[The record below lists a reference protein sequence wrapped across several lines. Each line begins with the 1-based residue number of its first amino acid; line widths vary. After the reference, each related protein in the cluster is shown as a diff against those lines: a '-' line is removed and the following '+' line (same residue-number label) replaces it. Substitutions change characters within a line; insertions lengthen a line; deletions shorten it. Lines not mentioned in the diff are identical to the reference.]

1 MKRIIFLILS
11 VICIFYKAKIFANE
25 VNIKDI
31 LLNETF
37 GIGLR
42 LSEQSRNLAGAVL
55 FDKGKVSSSGNGTFS
70 IIIHPEYFINE
81 NYLELYCSRSIAK
94 NFFDI
99 NRKYVI
105 WSFPERLKVDISI
118 DEVLKARKSWNHF
131 TSVLIDTSQTYPATC
146 QAIVIDNLNI
156 RGEPSINSRKIGFLK
171 KRSEITLYEE
181 SKNIDEIDGE
191 KNPWYKVKLDDG
203 AYGWVYGG
211 YVRIFFE
218 DPNLG
223 YSDKEKILESI
234 K

>member
-1 MKRIIFLILS
+1 MKKTLCYILFLFSLLLCYGASLDINGIIKNTEEISFSLIDM
-11 VICIFYKAKIFANE
+11 KN
-25 VNIKDI
+25 
-31 LLNETF
+31 
-37 GIGLR
+37 
-42 LSEQSRNLAGAVL
+42 
-55 FDKGKVSSSGNGTFS
+55 
-70 IIIHPEYFINE
+70 
-81 NYLELYCSRSIAK
+81 K
-94 NFFDI
+94 NFFAAVMIKNGTISCGLGGHIETCVLSDSQIKNNTLVVFFEKSKFI
-99 NRKYVI
+99 NSSEGDQLKYRRWI
-105 WSFPERLKVDISI
+105 FPKKYKIEFTKEDFDKALKNKWHDLKVI
-118 DEVLKARKSWNHF
+118 
-131 TSVLIDTSQTYPATC
+131 IDTSQTYPATC

>member
-1 MKRIIFLILS
+1 MKRKICFLVFLF
-11 VICIFYKAKIFANE
+11 CINAFAEDSLN
-25 VNIKDI
+25 NIKFAESKI
-31 LLNETF
+31 TFRIKKTSESYNLL
-37 GIGLR
+37 
-42 LSEQSRNLAGAVL
+42 GAL
-55 FDKGKVSSSGNGTFS
+55 LLQEGKLSSSGNGTTWLLLEPDYWLKNDLMEIYFS
-70 IIIHPEYFINE
+70 CVYVI
-81 NYLELYCSRSIAK
+81 
-94 NFFDI
+94 NFFDE
-99 NRKYVI
+99 NRKFLHL
-105 WSFPERLKVDISI
+105 SFPRRYKANVTTEELEKAIGNPKYRIDIY
-118 DEVLKARKSWNHF
+118 LN
-131 TSVLIDTSQTYPATC
+131 TSQTYPTTC

-203 AYGWVYGG
+203 TYGWVYGG

-223 YSDKEKILESI
+223 YSNKEKILESI